1 MGNTQANP
9 QRTKVAPKRKG
20 SVRNHVFQ
28 NHWSRLRR
36 RHWRRPA
43 REFRADSL
51 LSLAGRVSA
60 DRVERM
66 EDRMSRIQRLPG
78 AREWMELS
86 PSAFYYLQDKKH
98 VVQGVKL
105 LANGSVSSLSVA
117 PGELGAKVA
126 GCLPF
131 LRLNGEGEV
140 DPFCD
145 CGWFQETGQCQHVGA
160 LLAAAFAIFQNK
172 FFGYPPPPDDVRELL
187 EHSLLGKK
195 SPPDPMEDLRKAP
208 RRRPR
213 QPTRSLS
220 RARPSKEE
228 KYPSEPTR
236 FLLKP
241 MNGFPPFYLEI
252 EEPKNSRS
260 RFVPPYYSAIFGH
273 DVPFFE
279 PEREIPEML
288 EAAAGEDIP
297 VHVATGE
304 GAMPVRSPKIGSE
317 KVCCHLVL
325 REGVI
330 DQRPVAIGDGKT
342 EAFPG
347 TGFGYRFDTETLFQA
362 VRNPTLDYLAKI
374 AEIQSEA
381 EFGPVDGMDDE
392 FLDDDDYEDKDDYE
406 DGESD
411 LPSTNRAALCVP
423 FEPKWVGKH
432 LHLQVGDDPV
442 NLPDPVRPR
451 LAFRIDGDD
460 TGMFAGRWFFE
471 EGGLSVDASLFGREV
486 SESVRESKSTGS
498 WQMTRSGK
506 RTIALSEA
514 VLSWLD
520 AGTRRERKAAF
531 RECRAD
537 ARFAKSEHQRELK
550 EIEKNLEKLASTY
563 GESHHVLAAS
573 PDGTWHHWM
582 ISARDFLKAAFLL
595 ADPETRAQFESCGR
609 ELHFPVESLDV
620 VLARARR
627 MSAETGAALY
637 FRSKPVRT
645 ARATVRMKVTADKKN
660 DMFQL
665 HPSVMVES
673 FEIPPE
679 EWSRMLLGEGVMR
692 DGGDHWISV
701 VPDNPDAFSKLTEL
715 AKRRAESRHRKAKED
730 LWDEPVPRLEILD
743 LLESR
748 KSGVVVDLPEPLG
761 GILESL
767 QSLESLP
774 EAEPP
779 PTLREVLR
787 PYQKIGFSWIR
798 FLYEHRFGACLADDM
813 GLGKTI
819 QAIAFLESLR
829 SGPGDPLSGD
839 GGAVLIV
846 VPPSLVFN
854 WVAELARFGSGLRV
868 AEYGGPRRDA
878 AVFAGADVVITTY
891 DVMRIDIEKLAKL
904 EFPVVVFDEAHA
916 LKNPSAT
923 RSRAATR
930 LRRRF
935 TLCLT
940 GTPVENN
947 PLEYYSVMT
956 AALPGLWSG
965 LKEFRDAFKASPET
979 VLRRA
984 APFILRRT
992 KEKILTELP
1001 PKTETDHYLDLAAD
1015 QREIYHR
1022 TVAEVREEVGAA
1034 FAEKAPARAGI
1045 VALAA
1050 LTRLRQVCVSPTL
1063 LGAPAKGVAPKI
1075 ARLMEMLEELASE
1088 GHSALVFSQFLGG
1101 LDLAE
1106 EALRSRKA
1114 TVFRLD
1120 GKTPA
1125 PERKKRIA
1133 AFQKREEPSVF
1144 LISLKAGGVGLNLTR
1159 ANYVFHLDP
1168 WWNPAVE
1175 NQASDRAH
1183 RIGQENKVFVERL
1196 LMRGT
1201 IEERMGELKLE
1212 KKKLFDQLVENPGS
1226 AREGAGILSK
1236 KDFEFLLG

>member
-1 MGNTQANP
+1 
-9 QRTKVAPKRKG
+9 
-20 SVRNHVFQ
+20 
-28 NHWSRLRR
+28 
-36 RHWRRPA
+36 
-43 REFRADSL
+43 
-51 LSLAGRVSA
+51 
-60 DRVERM
+60 
-66 EDRMSRIQRLPG
+66 MSRIQRLPG
-78 AREWMELS
+78 ARQWMELS
-86 PSAFYYLQDKKH
+86 PSAFYYLQDKRY
-98 VVQGVKL
+98 VVAGVEL
-105 LANGSVSSLSVA
+105 LANGSVSSLSIA
-117 PGELGAKVA
+117 PGELIAVVDGHFTV
-126 GCLPF
+126 
-131 LRLNGEGEV
+131 LRL
-140 DPFCD
+140 DPGGAVVPDCD
-145 CGWFQETGQCQHVGA
+145 CGPFQSGGQCRHVGA
-160 LLAAAFAIFQNK
+160 ALAAVFAIFQNK
-172 FFGYPPPPDDVRELL
+172 TFGYPAPPAAVRKRLERSLL
-187 EHSLLGKK
+187 EEDI
-195 SPPDPMEDLRKAP
+195 PDDPMEDLTTAP
-208 RRRPR
+208 GRRSPQPERPR
-213 QPTRSLS
+213 S
-220 RARPSKEE
+220 RPRPSAQEDYEIKP
-228 KYPSEPTR
+228 KR

-241 MNGFPPFYLEI
+241 VNGIPPFFLEI
-252 EEPKNSRS
+252 EEAANRGIRGVSPD
-260 RFVPPYYSAIFGH
+260 YTAIFGNG
-273 DVPFFE
+273 VPFFE
-279 PEREIPEML
+279 PEKEIPEVL
-288 EAAAGEDIP
+288 DAVVGDIP
-297 VHVATGE
+297 VAVETSEGE
-304 GAMPVRSPKIGSE
+304 MLVRSPEIGSE
-317 KVCCHLVL
+317 KICYHLVL
-325 REGVI
+325 REGTVKE
-330 DQRPVAIGDGKT
+330 RPVAVGDGKT

-347 TGFGYRFDTETLFQA
+347 TGFGYRFDTGTLFRCA
-362 VRNPTLDYLAKI
+362 RNPTVDYLAEVFAI
-374 AEIQSEA
+374 EA
-381 EFGPVDGMDDE
+381 DAGLDPSDDYY
-392 FLDDDDYEDKDDYE
+392 DDDYDDYD
-406 DGESD
+406 DGPDEGD
-411 LPSTNRAALCVP
+411 FDEKDPLAERNRASLCVP
-423 FEPKWVGKH
+423 FEPKWVGKD
-432 LHLQVGDDPV
+432 LFLWLGDEPAD
-442 NLPDPVRPR
+442 LPDPVRPR
-451 LAFRIDGDD
+451 LTFRIDGDD
-460 TGMFAGRWFFE
+460 TGRFAGRWFFE
-471 EGGLSVDASLFGREV
+471 EGDFSVDAILFGMAV
-486 SESVRESKSTGS
+486 SEGIRRSLSLGS
-498 WQMTRSGK
+498 WKVTRSGK
-506 RTIALSEA
+506 RTMALSEA
-514 VLSWLD
+514 VLSWLG
-520 AGTRRERKAAF
+520 AGTRREREAAF
-531 RECRAD
+531 RECRED
-537 ARFAKSEHQRELK
+537 ALFARTEHQQEVK
-550 EIEKNLEKLASTY
+550 EIERNLEKLVSTY
-563 GESHHVLAAS
+563 GESHHVLIAS
-573 PDGTWHHWM
+573 PDGTWHHWV
-582 ISARDFLKAAFLL
+582 ISARHFLKAAIVL
-595 ADPETRAQFESCGR
+595 ADPETREQFESCGQG
-609 ELHFPVESLDV
+609 LYFPVESLDV
-620 VLARARR
+620 VLARALR
-627 MSAETGAALY
+627 MSAETDVALF
-637 FRSKPVRT
+637 FRSKPVRE
-645 ARATVRMKVTADKKN
+645 ARATVRMKVTADIKT

-692 DGGDHWISV
+692 DGGDHWINV
-701 VPDNPDAFSKLTEL
+701 VAENPDALSKLTDL
-715 AKRRAESRHRKAKED
+715 AGRRAESRRRKAKED
-730 LWDEPVPRLEILD
+730 LWEEPVPRLEILD
-743 LLESR
+743 LLETR
-748 KSGVVVDLPEPLG
+748 KSGVLVDLPEPLG

-767 QSLESLP
+767 QSLETLP
-774 EAEPP
+774 AAEPP
-779 PTLREVLR
+779 PALRDVLR
-787 PYQKIGFSWIR
+787 PYQKTGFSWIR

-829 SGPGDPLSGD
+829 HGRGDPLSAD
-839 GGAVLIV
+839 GGAVLVV

-854 WVAELARFGSGLRV
+854 WVAELARFGAGLRV
-868 AEYGGPRRDA
+868 AEYGGRGRDT
-878 AVFAGADVVITTY
+878 AVFTEADVVIVTY
-891 DVMRIDIEKLAKL
+891 DVMRIDIDKLAAL

-923 RSRAATR
+923 RSRAAAR

-956 AALPGLWSG
+956 TALPGLWSG
-965 LKEFRDAFKASPET
+965 LAEFRDVFKASPET

-1001 PKTETDHYLDLAAD
+1001 PKTETDHYLDLAPD

-1106 EALRSRKA
+1106 EALRSRKGA
-1114 TVFRLD
+1114 VFRLD

-1125 PERKKRIA
+1125 PERKKRIG
-1133 AFQKREEPSVF
+1133 AFQGMEEPSVF